1 MTDCQR
7 PTGEACNC
15 CNGEAIQHRLTE
27 ITQWIERLEWLITE
41 IQNRPVGKDW
51 QLTGCGGNALALN
64 AQVATCAELDAV
76 RNQIQEAKTLTD
88 CAGRALTSAPS
99 CDEFNALSQR
109 VTDINN
115 EITRITQMV
124 DSLPRTPAPNPSP
137 LPGVDQA
144 VIDGIQGDIKTLKD
158 QITDLTGRIE
168 ALESGGGNTG
178 TGGACDF
185 TTKWGVTAFL
195 RKDGKDDD
203 SFTVTVAVT
212 GSPLKLATVM
222 LPFHQRVVCL
232 EETGTYTYQYGSL
245 RTAGNY
251 EAVRD
256 GGVRLIH
263 CGRNVAASDV
273 QT

>member
-15 CNGEAIQHRLTE
+15 CNDDAIQHRLTE
-27 ITQWIERLEWLITE
+27 ITHWIERLESLIAE

-51 QLTGCGGNALALN
+51 QLTGCGGDALALN
-64 AQVATCAELDAV
+64 AQVATCVELDAV

-88 CAGRALTSAPS
+88 CAGKALTSAPS
-99 CDEFNALSQR
+99 CDDFNALSQR
-109 VTDINN
+109 VTDIHN

-124 DSLPRTPAPNPSP
+124 DSLPKTPAPNPSP

-144 VIDGIQGDIKTLKD
+144 VINGIQDDIKTLKD
-158 QITDLTGRIE
+158 QVTDLMGRVE
-168 ALESGGGNTG
+168 ALESGGSNTG

-203 SFTVTVAVT
+203 SFTVTVSVT

-232 EETGTYTYQYGSL
+232 EATGTYTYQYGSL
-245 RTAGNY
+245 RTGGNY